1 MVGFTCLRPHNLFSG
16 SRKGCFVLNC
26 PEDEFIDKQVGTK
39 HFFRGPQVWPLM
51 RATPESLRRDVTILN
66 DLGLHARAAAK
77 LAKAAQKAQNDVWL
91 EFASERVDAKQVI
104 DIMTLAA
111 AKGDQVTVAIEQAAD
126 LDTLN
131 SIVQLFAGGFG
142 E

>member
-1 MVGFTCLRPHNLFSG
+1 MT
-16 SRKGCFVLNC
+16 
-26 PEDEFIDKQVGTK
+26 
-39 HFFRGPQVWPLM
+39 
-51 RATPESLRRDVTILN
+51 ATSEPLRRDVTIVN
-66 DLGLHARAAAK
+66 ELGLHARAAAK
-77 LAKAAQKAQNDVWL
+77 LAKAAQKAQKDVWL

-111 AKGDQVTVAIEQAAD
+111 AKGDRVTVHIEQAVD

-131 SIVQLFAGGFG
+131 SIVQLFADGFG

>member
-1 MVGFTCLRPHNLFSG
+1 MTVAP
-16 SRKGCFVLNC
+16 K
-26 PEDEFIDKQVGTK
+26 
-39 HFFRGPQVWPLM
+39 
-51 RATPESLRRDVTILN
+51 SLRRDVTIVN
-66 DLGLHARAAAK
+66 ELGLHARAAAK

-111 AKGDQVTVAIEQAAD
+111 AKGDRVTVAIEQAAD

-131 SIVQLFAGGFG
+131 SIAQLFAGGFG

>member
-1 MVGFTCLRPHNLFSG
+1 LTISI
-16 SRKGCFVLNC
+16 
-26 PEDEFIDKQVGTK
+26 PE
-39 HFFRGPQVWPLM
+39 P
-51 RATPESLRRDVTILN
+51 LRRDVTIVN
-66 DLGLHARAAAK
+66 ELGLHARAASQ
-77 LAKAAQKAQNDVWL
+77 LAKAAQKAQNNVWL

-111 AKGDQVTVAIEQAAD
+111 AKGDRVTVVIEQAAD

-131 SIVQLFAGGFG
+131 GIIKLFDGGFG

>member
-1 MVGFTCLRPHNLFSG
+1 MT
-16 SRKGCFVLNC
+16 
-26 PEDEFIDKQVGTK
+26 
-39 HFFRGPQVWPLM
+39 
-51 RATPESLRRDVTILN
+51 ATSEPLRRDVTIVN
-66 DLGLHARAAAK
+66 ELGLHARAAAK
-77 LAKAAQKAQNDVWL
+77 LAKAAQKAQNNVWL

-111 AKGDQVTVAIEQAAD
+111 AKGDQVTVRIERAAD

>member
-1 MVGFTCLRPHNLFSG
+1 MT
-16 SRKGCFVLNC
+16 
-26 PEDEFIDKQVGTK
+26 
-39 HFFRGPQVWPLM
+39 
-51 RATPESLRRDVTILN
+51 ATSDPVRRDVTIVN
-66 DLGLHARAAAK
+66 ELGLHARAAAK

-111 AKGDQVTVAIEQAAD
+111 AKGDRVTVGIEQAVD
-126 LDTLN
+126 LDTLD
-131 SIVQLFAGGFG
+131 SIVQLFANGFG